1 MSGSDG
7 ASPAVFVLG
16 EPLLELSSDEP
27 LETAQSL
34 SLSFSGDALN
44 AAAASA
50 AAGVRTSLVSR
61 VGEDEIGTRLLAYAE
76 SLGVDTEAVLRGPEP
91 TGAYL
96 VGADPEGHRDFVY
109 LRSGSAAAAMQP
121 AHLDRLSIEQASV
134 LLVSGIAM
142 ASSPSLADTVVEAA
156 RLVAQA
162 GGQVVYDPNFRRR
175 LTTPAEARAHLERL
189 VPWVSVVV
197 PSAPADSRALVETA
211 DPGAVIERLRDL
223 GCRDVVITE
232 GAAGAHLAL
241 ADAEIVH
248 VPAMDPGA
256 VRDATGAGD
265 VFVGTLAAGLAH
277 GRLDVELVR
286 TASAAAALSLAGRG
300 GTGHLARRA
309 DVESL
314 ARTSR

>member
-1 MSGSDG
+1 M
-7 ASPAVFVLG
+7 FVLG

-27 LETAQSL
+27 LETAHAL

-50 AAGVRTSLVSR
+50 AAGVPHPPGEPGRRGRDRHPPPPRTPRAS
-61 VGEDEIGTRLLAYAE
+61 
-76 SLGVDTEAVLRGPEP
+76 GVDTEAVRRGPEP

-121 AHLDRLSIEQASV
+121 AHLDGLPIEQASV

-156 RLVAQA
+156 RVVAQA

-175 LTTPAEARAHLERL
+175 LATPGAMRVRTSSAWSRGC
-189 VPWVSVVV
+189 
-197 PSAPADSRALVETA
+197 PSWCRRSPADSQALVETA
-211 DPGAVIERLRDL
+211 DPGCRRRAAPRL
-223 GCRDVVITE
+223 GCRDVVVTSRS
-232 GAAGAHLAL
+232 GGRPPGPRTARRP
-241 ADAEIVH
+241 VH
-248 VPAMDPGA
+248 VPALDPGA

-265 VFVGTLAAGLAH
+265 VFVGTLAAGLARRPPGRRAGAH
-277 GRLDVELVR
+277 GVCRRRAV
-286 TASAAAALSLAGRG
+286 AGRDEVAP
-300 GTGHLARRA
+300 GTWPARA